1 MVGAQLEPIGLAEAL
16 LEASGIG
23 GETPLFVAAIS
34 LAAMSLVADGNGE
47 IDDRVRDDAVRAL
60 SALQAD
66 GVGPEF
72 VLPAHM
78 LLLPAAITLAL
89 LAPGADQTALLAVLS
104 NAPSDGAMAQ
114 QLPSLRDMARIMAQ
128 SPVAGTA
135 LVSAPDV
142 MAALVSEEAWQ
153 QELNRAQAEI
163 SDWHQAQLARSI
175 RYAAATNV
183 WREMLRPGGPFGA
196 PIQVAMQGTISRAG
210 EVRSF
215 LAKVDVEE
223 SIREVERQVRGVA
236 AARRSP
242 IEGPA
247 YREMQGAAQEAVLR
261 LRGWLALVKRAPS
274 QGDTSRRGPIAEL
287 RNQLRMQIDAAQA
300 DLARVHGSA
309 ASTAPVALAILA
321 RLREV
326 LEGKAPQR
334 AAATIDELLGRDL
347 LPATGVRLARDWTR
361 VRPLPAALS
370 NELETIAAGDPP
382 SPSDCA
388 RLRIAIANYVGAEL
402 AIGLMSEAD
411 GAPRL
416 QRELRHTVEARK
428 ADELALLERTRSEV
442 EEAERTGRLDT
453 GQAQELSE
461 RLRRVRPEIEAAEP
475 VIAEIWFQEAKSEIG
490 RAHETLHKR
499 ADAVRARIQSK
510 LGTLRGLS
518 LADRDRNRRSAG
530 IRAVRTGRRFGRA
543 AGSRR
548 AAGNRPPDCGG
559 ASVRRLFPCPR

>member
-1 MVGAQLEPIGLAEAL
+1 MRCGPVGFTSRR
-16 LEASGIG
+16 SGTG
-23 GETPLFVAAIS
+23 
-34 LAAMSLVADGNGE
+34 
-47 IDDRVRDDAVRAL
+47 VRATG
-60 SALQAD
+60 SY
-66 GVGPEF
+66 
-72 VLPAHM
+72 
-78 LLLPAAITLAL
+78 AAAARGNHTGAS
-89 LAPGADQTALLAVLS
+89 APGADQTALLAVLS

-114 QLPSLRDMARIMAQ
+114 PLPSLRDMARIMAQ

-388 RLRIAIANYVGAEL
+388 RLRIAIADYVGAEL

-428 ADELALLERTRSEV
+428 ADEA
-442 EEAERTGRLDT
+442 RLT
-453 GQAQELSE
+453 
-461 RLRRVRPEIEAAEP
+461 
-475 VIAEIWFQEAKSEIG
+475 
-490 RAHETLHKR
+490 RAHAFR
-499 ADAVRARIQSK
+499 GRGG
-510 LGTLRGLS
+510 GTH
-518 LADRDRNRRSAG
+518 
-530 IRAVRTGRRFGRA
+530 
-543 AGSRR
+543 
-548 AAGNRPPDCGG
+548 RPP
-559 ASVRRLFPCPR
+559 